1 VSESPAKNSSII
13 RSDENYK
20 GLLNEL
26 RSILEK
32 GQNRAYKAVDN
43 IKVQTYWQIGERIV
57 REEIR
62 NKERA
67 EYGKQLVN
75 SISADI
81 GIHKRE
87 LYRII
92 RFYKQYAIVGSLTPQ
107 LSWTH
112 YSVLVDIDEKQKRD
126 FYQSKAITNSWSVRE
141 LKKQISDRLFEN
153 TSNDKNALTAVK
165 TLPSAKNHE
174 IFKRNY
180 NLGFNGDFSNE
191 KELENN
197 LINNIEAFLKE
208 LGSDFCFISRQVPI
222 KIDRTTH
229 FVDLVLY
236 HKGIPCN
243 ILIEL
248 KTGKFDGRDV
258 GQMNKYVNYFRS
270 NRQYEHEKDT
280 IGLIIC
286 SDAGF
291 EEVQYALGGLE
302 EKIFIATYKSKLPS
316 IEQLKIA
323 VRNAGK

>member
-1 VSESPAKNSSII
+1 VSKVPAKNSSII

-67 EYGKQLVN
+67 EYGKQLVVHLSLDLQVN
-75 SISADI
+75 
-81 GIHKRE
+81 KRE

-92 RFYKQYAIVGSLTPQ
+92 KFFRSYEIVATVSPQ
-107 LSWTH
+107 LSWNH
-112 YSVLVDIDEKQKRD
+112 YKELIDIENDNKRMFFQK
-126 FYQSKAITNSWSVRE
+126 KAIEMSWSVRE
-141 LKKQISDRLFEN
+141 LRNQIKNDASENRAINETLKPATTKLSYSNPVELFKSEY
-153 TSNDKNALTAVK
+153 D
-165 TLPSAKNHE
+165 
-174 IFKRNY
+174 
-180 NLGFNGDFSNE
+180 LGFAGNYVDE
-191 KELENN
+191 KQLEG
-197 LINNIEAFLKE
+197 NIVKNIDDFLKE
-208 LGSDFCFISRQVPI
+208 LGTEISYLGRQVPI
-222 KIDRTTH
+222 RIDGTTH

-270 NRQYEHEKDT
+270 TPN
-280 IGLIIC
+280 
-286 SDAGF
+286 F
-291 EEVQYALGGLE
+291 W
-302 EKIFIATYKSKLPS
+302 
-316 IEQLKIA
+316 
-323 VRNAGK
+323 